1 MDSFAI
7 RARGLDFPAL
17 AQGKGPL
24 VLCLHGFPDCLR
36 SFRHQLAALAGAGF
50 RAVAPALRGYAPS
63 CAGPLS
69 DAHALEAARDAVEMV
84 RALGEERA
92 FLVGHDWGAAVAY
105 LAAALAPQCFT
116 ALCTLSV
123 PHPLGL
129 LSVLPRF
136 PAQLARS
143 SYMAAFQA
151 RGLAERLLSLG
162 DMRLIEALWKQWSPD
177 FTPEPDELV
186 AVKRTLSAPGVL
198 SRTLAY
204 YRALPKLRGAPL
216 AEAHRLL
223 QAPVVPPV
231 LGIVGENDGCIAADV
246 FCAAMAPQRFRSVRT
261 LTIPAAGHFVHQE
274 NPQAVNDALLP
285 WLLSQRSQ

>member
-1 MDSFAI
+1 MDTVI
-7 RARGLDFPAL
+7 VRARGLDFPAL
-17 AQGKGPL
+17 VQGEGPL

-36 SFRHQLAALAGAGF
+36 SFRHQLPALAAGGF

-63 CAGPLS
+63 CAGALS
-69 DAHALEAARDAVEMV
+69 DAHALEAARDVAALVT
-84 RALGEERA
+84 ALGEERA

-105 LAAALAPQCFT
+105 LAAALAPSRFT

-129 LSVLPRF
+129 VAALPRH
-136 PAQLARS
+136 PAQLLRS

-151 RGLAERLLSLG
+151 RGLAERLLSLH
-162 DMRLIEALWKQWSPD
+162 DMRLIEALWKQWSPN
-177 FTPEPDELV
+177 FAPEPSELQ
-186 AVKRTLSAPGVL
+186 AVKRTLAAPGVL

-216 AEAHRLL
+216 TEARALL
-223 QAPVVPPV
+223 GTPVMPPV

-246 FCAAMAPQRFRSVRT
+246 FCAAMEPKRFRDVRT
-261 LTIPAAGHFVHQE
+261 LTIAGAGHFVHQE
-274 NPQAVNDALLP
+274 KPNAVNDALLP
-285 WLLSQRSQ
+285 WLHSQRSP